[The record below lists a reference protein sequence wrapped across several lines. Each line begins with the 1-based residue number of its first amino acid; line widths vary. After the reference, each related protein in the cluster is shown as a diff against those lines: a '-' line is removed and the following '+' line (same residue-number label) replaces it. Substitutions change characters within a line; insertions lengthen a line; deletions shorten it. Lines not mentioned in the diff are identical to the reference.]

1 MSDYSKI
8 TTVEVRNFMCFSHAK
23 IAFDEGNN
31 IINLKGYNDSGKSAM
46 LKAIAVCLMDMFTR
60 DQAKLIKHEEDYFRI
75 IVSFDDGVSILRDKY
90 INGQSL
96 YEMSRDGKI
105 VFSTKVGNKLTRVDG
120 VPEIIEKYLGL
131 CILDNG
137 CLNYQSR
144 DDRLWLIET
153 KGSENYYSLNTIL
166 KTEELARANALL
178 NSDKNALGSD
188 ISEIEAEIH
197 AVDVALDN
205 ISAVSEEFVLFL
217 SEKEEAVRKIY
228 TKSEECVKI
237 VDVVKRL
244 SDLEPIPYVE
254 KVEGIERLS
263 DIDELSDV
271 VSSLEGLRVYPEVE
285 RVDISRL
292 SEISAIK
299 DKVAKLVQLEKKRV
313 PVGVE
318 SIDTERLRYI
328 MNIYSVCKNL
338 GKYIKALSDIET
350 KNDATVHTLNMAVEA
365 AKKKGIR
372 FIKCDNCGTYMKV
385 GTE

>member
-1 MSDYSKI
+1 M
-8 TTVEVRNFMCFSHAK
+8 
-23 IAFDEGNN
+23 
-31 IINLKGYNDSGKSAM
+31 
-46 LKAIAVCLMDMFTR
+46 
-60 DQAKLIKHEEDYFRI
+60 
-75 IVSFDDGVSILRDKY
+75 
-90 INGQSL
+90 
-96 YEMSRDGKI
+96 
-105 VFSTKVGNKLTRVDG
+105 
-120 VPEIIEKYLGL
+120 
-131 CILDNG
+131 
-137 CLNYQSR
+137 NYQSR

-318 SIDTERLRYI
+318 SIDTERLRDI

-385 GTE
+385 GME

>member
-96 YEMSRDGKI
+96 YEMSRDGKV
-105 VFSTKVGNKLTRVDG
+105 VFSTKAGNKLTRVDG
-120 VPEIIEKYLGL
+120 VPDIIEKYLGL

-178 NSDKNALGSD
+178 NSDKNALGSE

-197 AVDVALDN
+197 AVEVALETT
-205 ISAVSEEFVLFL
+205 SSVSEEFLLYL
-217 SEKEEAVRKIY
+217 SEKEEEVQKIC
-228 TKSEECVKI
+228 TKSDECGKI
-237 VDVVKRL
+237 VDVVNRL
-244 SDLEPIPYVE
+244 SELHPVPGVKSVD
-254 KVEGIERLS
+254 GIERLEDINRLMTIVNSLSTMVVAPSVKGIES
-263 DIDELSDV
+263 DKLISLMEMLRLIKSLGSVNSDLV
-271 VSSLEGLRVYPEVE
+271 RITMEGIEM
-285 RVDISRL
+285 D
-292 SEISAIK
+292 
-299 DKVAKLVQLEKKRV
+299 
-313 PVGVE
+313 
-318 SIDTERLRYI
+318 RLRDI
-328 MNIYSVCKNL
+328 MSIYSVCSNL
-338 GKYIKALSDIET
+338 SKYSKSLEDLENKCKSTE
-350 KNDATVHTLNMAVEA
+350 NTLNTAVEA
-365 AKKKGIR
+365 AKRKGIR
-372 FIKCDNCGTYMKV
+372 FVKCENCGSYMKV